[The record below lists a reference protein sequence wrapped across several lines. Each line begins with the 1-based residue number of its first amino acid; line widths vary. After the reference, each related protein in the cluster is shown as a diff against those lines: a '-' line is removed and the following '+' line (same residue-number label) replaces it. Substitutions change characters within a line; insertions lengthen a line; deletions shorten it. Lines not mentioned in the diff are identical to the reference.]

1 MLVKSFVTPWN
12 KVGIRDA
19 NSVVSVLLQ
28 VWFQNRRTK
37 WRKRHAAEMAT
48 SKRRP
53 ESASNTQQ
61 QGAHYV
67 ETNTN
72 STAAESRDH
81 DNNNMFSP
89 SDAANIGQVAHPDLS
104 L

>member
-1 MLVKSFVTPWN
+1 
-12 KVGIRDA
+12 
-19 NSVVSVLLQ
+19 
-28 VWFQNRRTK
+28 
-37 WRKRHAAEMAT
+37 MAT

-61 QGAHYV
+61 QGAHYE
-67 ETNTN
+67 ETNPNTN
-72 STAAESRDH
+72 NTAAESRDH

-89 SDAANIGQVAHPDLS
+89 SDAANIGQVTHPDLS